1 MGETVGWLINFYKAV
16 KIDIIFLLYD
26 IINYNCEFSWFTH
39 CHDFTNALK
48 CPITWSY
55 PILCCASPY
64 RLFQGFSY
72 TSINVIF
79 SFLNV

>member
-48 CPITWSY
+48 CPIT
-55 PILCCASPY
+55 
-64 RLFQGFSY
+64 
-72 TSINVIF
+72 
-79 SFLNV
+79 